1 MNETTEIT
9 TDEYH
14 IRYSRYFTL
23 LCSEII
29 RDWWNVALLLAAAL
43 TIAACYDLRYGIVLL
58 LVVFVIIPML
68 LFFVFYHYALLPE
81 CLYSVTPKSLVIDK
95 QGIDCMAYETR
106 RHILKW
112 SDVKRMT
119 TTREACL
126 LYTGRYT
133 FFYLPYEAFATPAE
147 RQRFFDEMV
156 PAALRIPD
164 DKQPE

>member
-1 MNETTEIT
+1 MSDTIIMTTAT
-9 TDEYH
+9 YH
-14 IRYSRYFTL
+14 IRHSRYFAL
-23 LCSEII
+23 LWREIW
-29 RDWWNVALLLAAAL
+29 RDWWSIPLLLATAL
-43 TIAACYDLRYGIVLL
+43 TVATCYDVRFGIVLL

-68 LFFVFYHYALLPE
+68 LFFVYYHYALLPE

-95 QGIDCMAYETR
+95 QGIDCMAYETK
-106 RHILKW
+106 RHILNW
-112 SDVKRMT
+112 ADVKRIT

-133 FFYLPYEAFATPAE
+133 FFYLPYDAFATPAE

-156 PAALRIPD
+156 PAALKMPD